1 MTESLVETSREGDV
15 CVVRLNRGEK
25 LNAISTVLE
34 RQLGALLRTEAVQT
48 SGCVV
53 VVGAGRAFSAG
64 ADISEFA
71 DRDPESILRYYRES
85 GHVYEALAALPQ
97 PTVSAVHGYCLGG
110 GLELALA
117 TDFRIADETAV
128 LGFPEVGIG
137 ILPSSGGTMRT
148 ARLVGPARAKQLIL
162 LGGRLDARQ
171 ALDAGL
177 VTEVVAAG
185 GALDRAL
192 ELGHTLAA
200 LPAAAVAV
208 AKQAIDVSSEASR
221 EAMLLIERLAYG
233 LLAQTAA
240 AREAAE
246 GFSGG

>member
-1 MTESLVETSREGDV
+1 VTELFVETSREGDV
-15 CVVRLNRGEK
+15 CILRLNRDEK
-25 LNAISTVLE
+25 LNAISTAVE
-34 RQLGALLRTEAVQT
+34 RQLAAAVRSSAVQT
-48 SGCVV
+48 SACVV

-85 GHVYEALAALPQ
+85 GNVYEELAALPQ
-97 PTVSAVHGYCLGG
+97 PTISAIHGYCLGG

-137 ILPSSGGTMRT
+137 ILPSSGGTLRT

-162 LGGRLDARQ
+162 LGGRLDARE

-185 GALDRAL
+185 VALDRAL
-192 ELGHTLAA
+192 ELGHSLAA

-208 AKQAIDVSSEASR
+208 ATQAIDASPDASR
-221 EAMLLIERLAYG
+221 EAVLLIERLAYG

-240 AREAAE
+240 ARAAAE
-246 GFSGG
+246 GFSGS